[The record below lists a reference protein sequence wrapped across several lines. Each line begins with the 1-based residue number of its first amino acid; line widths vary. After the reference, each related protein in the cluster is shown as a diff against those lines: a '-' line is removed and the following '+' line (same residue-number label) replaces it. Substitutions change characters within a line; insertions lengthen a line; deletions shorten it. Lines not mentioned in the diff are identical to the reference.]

1 MVCMK
6 LTTKTP
12 RFSILIPTY
21 NRSDLVRLTVD
32 SVLAQSFSDYELIV
46 IDDGSTD
53 ETVKMLEAYGPQVNV
68 ICQKNSGPELARS
81 NGAVAATG
89 DYLVFLDNDD
99 LLYPWALATYDR
111 LIRDLNS
118 PPLILGAVKKFKEG
132 DEHPKLEAGDDVVEY
147 LHFRDFLSK
156 DVSVNHICSQIVIK
170 RSEALARGALRTGA
184 WPYEPSDI
192 MLRLCTSSP
201 FIVMQRPYLIGY
213 RMHATNTMK
222 RTDFPFKAFSSLAR
236 SELRGDYPGGVARL
250 FDRWA
255 YIGGMAMFSTRWAIR
270 RRQYRLA
277 GYLVL
282 NNGLMMPPAIFNRV
296 KRFLRKATALSWL
309 SDKIV
314 VSSESSVRFT

>member
-1 MVCMK
+1 MEPA
-6 LTTKTP
+6 TKTP

-21 NRSDLVRLTVD
+21 NRCDLVRLTVE
-32 SVLAQSFSDYELIV
+32 SALAQSFADYELIV

-53 ETVKMLEAYGPQVNV
+53 ETVRMLEAYGSRVKV
-68 ICQKNSGPELARS
+68 LCQKNSGPELARS
-81 NGAVAATG
+81 TGAAAATG
-89 DYLVFLDNDD
+89 DYLVLLDNDD

-111 LIRDLNS
+111 LVRVLGS

-132 DEHPKLEAGDDVVEY
+132 DEHPKLEAGDNVVEY

-170 RSEALARGALRTGA
+170 RSEALAWDALRTGA

-236 SELRGDYPGGVARL
+236 SELRGDYPGGFARF

-255 YIGGMAMFSTRWAIR
+255 YIGGMAIFSTRWAIR

-282 NNGLMMPPAIFNRV
+282 HNGLMMPPAIFNRV
-296 KRFLRKATALSWL
+296 KRFLRKPTPLSRL
-309 SDKIV
+309 SAEV
-314 VSSESSVRFT
+314 GVGSESSVRSI